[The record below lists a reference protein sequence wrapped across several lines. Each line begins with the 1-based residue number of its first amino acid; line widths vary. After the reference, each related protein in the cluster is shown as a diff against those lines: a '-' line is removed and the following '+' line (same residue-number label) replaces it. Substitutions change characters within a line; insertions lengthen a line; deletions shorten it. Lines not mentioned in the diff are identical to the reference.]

1 MTSHDTLSRLSDE
14 ALLAETARLATRE
27 RRATAGL
34 IAALTEVD
42 ARRLYLAE
50 GCSSLYTYC
59 TRVLR
64 LSEHA
69 AYGQIMAAR
78 TCRQYPVALEMLS
91 AGSLTLTNI
100 CLVAPHLTPENHP
113 EVLAEACHKSRRE
126 VEQQVAALQALKGVT
141 RLCRLELMVTVETL
155 DRLRRAQDLLR
166 HTIPDG
172 DPAAV
177 VDKALAVL
185 ITQLEKQKLAATDRP
200 SRDRPAHPRSRHIPA
215 SVRRAV
221 WKRDGGQC
229 AFVGSGGRCEE
240 RGFLEF
246 HHIQPYAA
254 GGKATVENVQLRCRA
269 HNAYEADLF
278 FGNPMLVRERR
289 VIYAVDP
296 TRFEPR

>member
-200 SRDRPAHPRSRHIPA
+200 SRARPAHPRSRHIPA